1 MVAKKIL
8 FVFII
13 FIVNVLYVNA
23 ENKMEYD
30 KYLESQMFVETEN
43 GFVSTKEL
51 AIKLAEIYLIDLYGE
66 RIKKRFPLEAT
77 LKDEIW
83 YVSGTLPAGYEG
95 GIPIIK
101 ISKKTGAI
109 LGFINSK

>member
-8 FVFII
+8 FVFVI

-51 AIKLAEIYLIDLYGE
+51 AIKLAEIYLIDLHGE

-83 YVSGTLPAGYEG
+83 YVNGTLPAEHKCGR
-95 GIPIIK
+95 PIIK